1 MKKDQYFP
9 HEVNVRQ
16 TNQMIHL
23 IEEQGMTG
31 YGIYWGLMEYLRSQ
45 DNYTG
50 DYRVLKPLASQ
61 LKTTV
66 SKLLKVLKDYEL
78 FELSDFT
85 FRSNKLDEM
94 MRPLERKRQKISR
107 ESTESTKRVD
117 IKSIDNSL
125 KINPT
130 SDIVKKSKVKKRKE
144 NSSSTE
150 EETREEPREA
160 AEAAAV
166 LLPEKQSWEMY
177 VDELDGEAQW
187 KELMAMRSGLKMQF
201 YPLYPR
207 IVEAFKNHVRMLGN
221 ERHIVSLSEAKRY
234 FCFFLTQGSATFN
247 RLMDELKQKDG
258 KDPFRFEYR
267 DKETGRRMYCG
278 LPIPDE
284 APPRPCD
291 QAVWNPASKKWFY

>member
-66 SKLLKVLKDYEL
+66 SKLLKVLKGYDL

-94 MRPLERKRQKISR
+94 MRPLERKRLKISR
-107 ESTESTKRVD
+107 ESAESTKRVD
-117 IKSIDNSL
+117 QKSMDNSL

-130 SDIVKKSKVKKRKE
+130 SVTVKKSKEKKSKVEKRKVT
-144 NSSSTE
+144 SSTE
-150 EETREEPREA
+150 EA
-160 AEAAAV
+160 AEAAA
-166 LLPEKQSWEMY
+166 LLPEKESWETY

-207 IVEAFKNHVRMLGN
+207 IVEAFKNHVRILGN

-234 FCFFLTQGSATFN
+234 FCFFLTQGSTTFN
-247 RLMDELKQKDG
+247 RLMDELKRKDG

-267 DKETGRRMYCG
+267 DKETGQRMYCG
-278 LPIPDE
+278 LPIPED

>member
-66 SKLLKVLKDYEL
+66 SKLLKVLKGYDL

-94 MRPLERKRQKISR
+94 MRPLERKRLNISR
-107 ESTESTKRVD
+107 ESAESTKRVD
-117 IKSIDNSL
+117 QKSMDNSL

-130 SDIVKKSKVKKRKE
+130 LVTVKKSKEKKSKVEKRKVT
-144 NSSSTE
+144 SSTE
-150 EETREEPREA
+150 EA
-160 AEAAAV
+160 AEAAA
-166 LLPEKQSWEMY
+166 LLPEKESWETY

-207 IVEAFKNHVRMLGN
+207 IVEAFKNHVRILGN

-234 FCFFLTQGSATFN
+234 FCFFLTQGSTTFN
-247 RLMDELKQKDG
+247 RLMDELKRKDG

-267 DKETGRRMYCG
+267 DKETGQRMYCG
-278 LPIPDE
+278 LPIPED

>member
-66 SKLLKVLKDYEL
+66 SKLLKVLKGYDL

-94 MRPLERKRQKISR
+94 MRPLERKRLNISR
-107 ESTESTKRVD
+107 ESAESTKRVD
-117 IKSIDNSL
+117 QKSMDNSL

-130 SDIVKKSKVKKRKE
+130 SVTVKKSKEKKSKVEKRKVT
-144 NSSSTE
+144 SSTE
-150 EETREEPREA
+150 EA
-160 AEAAAV
+160 AEAAA
-166 LLPEKQSWEMY
+166 LLPEKESWETY

-207 IVEAFKNHVRMLGN
+207 IVEAFKNHVRILGN

-234 FCFFLTQGSATFN
+234 FCFFLTQGSTTFN
-247 RLMDELKQKDG
+247 RLMDELKRKDG

-267 DKETGRRMYCG
+267 DKETGQRMYCG
-278 LPIPDE
+278 LPIPED

>member
-66 SKLLKVLKDYEL
+66 SKLLKVLKGYDL

-94 MRPLERKRQKISR
+94 MRPLERKRLNISR
-107 ESTESTKRVD
+107 ESAESTKRVD
-117 IKSIDNSL
+117 QKSMDNSL

-130 SDIVKKSKVKKRKE
+130 LVTVKKSKEKKSKVEKRKVT
-144 NSSSTE
+144 SSTE
-150 EETREEPREA
+150 EA
-160 AEAAAV
+160 AEAAA
-166 LLPEKQSWEMY
+166 LLPEKQSWETY

-207 IVEAFKNHVRMLGN
+207 IVEAFKNHVRILGN

-234 FCFFLTQGSATFN
+234 FCFFLTQGSTTFN
-247 RLMDELKQKDG
+247 RLMDELKRKDG

-267 DKETGRRMYCG
+267 DKETGQRMYCG
-278 LPIPDE
+278 LPIPED

>member
-66 SKLLKVLKDYEL
+66 SKLLKVLKGYDL

-94 MRPLERKRQKISR
+94 MRPLERKRLNISR
-107 ESTESTKRVD
+107 ESAESTKRVD
-117 IKSIDNSL
+117 QKSMDNSL

-130 SDIVKKSKVKKRKE
+130 LATVKKSKEKKSKVEKRKVT
-144 NSSSTE
+144 SSTE
-150 EETREEPREA
+150 EA
-160 AEAAAV
+160 AEAAA
-166 LLPEKQSWEMY
+166 LLPEKQSWETY

-207 IVEAFKNHVRMLGN
+207 IVEAFKNHVRILGN
-221 ERHIVSLSEAKRY
+221 EKHIVSLSEAKRY
-234 FCFFLTQGSATFN
+234 FCFFLTQGSTTFN
-247 RLMDELKQKDG
+247 RLMDELKRKDG

-267 DKETGRRMYCG
+267 DKETGQRMYCG
-278 LPIPDE
+278 LPIPED

>member
-1 MKKDQYFP
+1 
-9 HEVNVRQ
+9 
-16 TNQMIHL
+16 
-23 IEEQGMTG
+23 
-31 YGIYWGLMEYLRSQ
+31 
-45 DNYTG
+45 
-50 DYRVLKPLASQ
+50 
-61 LKTTV
+61 
-66 SKLLKVLKDYEL
+66 
-78 FELSDFT
+78 
-85 FRSNKLDEM
+85 
-94 MRPLERKRQKISR
+94 
-107 ESTESTKRVD
+107 
-117 IKSIDNSL
+117 
-125 KINPT
+125 
-130 SDIVKKSKVKKRKE
+130 
-144 NSSSTE
+144 
-150 EETREEPREA
+150 
-160 AEAAAV
+160 
-166 LLPEKQSWEMY
+166 MY

-278 LPIPDE
+278 LPIPDD

>member
-31 YGIYWGLMEYLRSQ
+31 YGIYWGLIEYLRSQ

-50 DYRVLKPLASQ
+50 DYRVLKPLATQ

-66 SKLLKVLKDYEL
+66 SKLLKVLKGYDL

-94 MRPLERKRQKISR
+94 MRPLERKRLNISR
-107 ESTESTKRVD
+107 ESAESTKRVD
-117 IKSIDNSL
+117 QKSMDNSL

-130 SDIVKKSKVKKRKE
+130 LVTVKKSKEKKSKVEKRKVT
-144 NSSSTE
+144 SSTE
-150 EETREEPREA
+150 GAE
-160 AEAAAV
+160 EAAA
-166 LLPEKQSWEMY
+166 LLPEKQSWETY

-207 IVEAFKNHVRMLGN
+207 IVEAFKNHVRILGN

-234 FCFFLTQGSATFN
+234 FCFFLTQGSTTFN
-247 RLMDELKQKDG
+247 RLMDELKRKDG

-267 DKETGRRMYCG
+267 DKETGQRMYCG
-278 LPIPDE
+278 LPIPED